1 MRTSREPSS
10 APNTNQKSTIRGVR
24 FIERPGRENAYG
36 VQWPEREWD
45 DGKKA
50 MVRKVKTLF
59 FPTIEARE
67 TKAVELRTARR
78 SRMLTKSLSRDDMAD
93 WEAFKKAIG
102 DTPWQDVV
110 SAWRSRMVETGRTA
124 CTLTVEA
131 AGKTYVAHC
140 LGLRDK
146 QKLSADYFR
155 HIKTKIG
162 LFVEQ
167 FGDLTMDKVSAADVV
182 EWIDDFGHESDLTF
196 DNYKTHVR
204 SFYAHFCAGENP
216 AVTVNPAT
224 HIKDRS
230 DGMGEVGIIS
240 VAQTAQ
246 LFHTALNHR
255 EAGGEYRF
263 RHIIGRLAL
272 EAFVGLR
279 FASGCRL
286 EPGDIKREDKG
297 ILLPKKK
304 LKTKR
309 RHYIDGLPEN
319 VWAWIDLVP
328 KDEWHITPRQY
339 MGLKSELFSLA
350 NVPHPRN
357 CLRHSFA
364 TYHVAAYKDAGKTA
378 YLLCHRNQDE
388 LYEHYKGNATE
399 AQGRLYQT
407 ITPETVEA
415 LRVGFEPAA
424 QSTP

>member
-10 APNTNQKSTIRGVR
+10 APNANQKSKTRGVR
-24 FIERPGRENAYG
+24 FIERPGRENPYG
-36 VQWPEREWD
+36 VQWPEKEWD
-45 DGKKA
+45 ECKKA

-67 TKAVELRTARR
+67 TKAAELRTARR
-78 SRMLTKSLSRDDMAD
+78 SRMLAPSLSRDDMTD

-110 SAWRSRMVETGRTA
+110 AAWRSRIVETGRAT

-140 LGLRDK
+140 LALRDK

-204 SFYAHFCAGENP
+204 SFYAHFCAGETP
-216 AVTVNPAT
+216 AVSVNPAA

-230 DGMGEVGIIS
+230 EGMGEVGIIS
-240 VAQTAQ
+240 VAQAAQ

-255 EAGGEYRF
+255 EVGGEYRF

-319 VWAWIDLVP
+319 VWPWIDLVA
-328 KDEWHITPRQY
+328 KDDWHITPRQY
-339 MGLKSELFSLA
+339 MGLKSELFAVA

-378 YLLCHRNQDE
+378 YLLCHQNQDE

-399 AQGRLYQT
+399 AQGKLYQT
-407 ITPETVEA
+407 ITPDTVDELRRGFVPA
-415 LRVGFEPAA
+415 LTQV
-424 QSTP
+424 Q